1 MDISGPGDE
10 GKEIAKMIASSNPIG
25 GEDAPKPGEGP
36 SRESREKGH
45 YDVLFCVD
53 TEDGVIRAS
62 VAGDMGSLWI
72 YL

>member
-1 MDISGPGDE
+1 MCL
-10 GKEIAKMIASSNPIG
+10 
-25 GEDAPKPGEGP
+25 PGEGP

-45 YDVLFCVD
+45 YDVLFCAD

-62 VAGDMGSLWI
+62 VAGDMGSWLWI